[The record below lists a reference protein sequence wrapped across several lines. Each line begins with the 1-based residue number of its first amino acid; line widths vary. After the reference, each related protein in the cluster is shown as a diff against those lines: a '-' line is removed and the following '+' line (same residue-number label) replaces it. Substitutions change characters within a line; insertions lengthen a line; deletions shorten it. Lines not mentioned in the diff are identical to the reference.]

1 MIAQSYYFVCLYCF
15 FRFIWSYLTKYNR
28 IIAKEG
34 NIMDRKTP
42 LYEVQK
48 KLGARFTSFGGWE
61 LPVSYTDII
70 AEHQLVRTRAGLFD
84 VSHMGEILITGKDA
98 VKSLNRLI
106 SNDIAPVPVG
116 KILYSPMCYE
126 NGTVVDDI
134 LIYKYSDEK
143 LLLVVNAGNTQK
155 DDEWIRSQITG
166 DVTVENLSDDYVQ
179 LALQGPESEDI
190 IKKIL
195 DEDTELPGFYRF
207 KDVSVLGMKVL
218 LSRTGYT
225 GEDGFEIYL
234 RLSDSGADPE
244 KLWNGILEDG
254 KDNGVAPV
262 GLGARDTL
270 RLEAALPLYG
280 HELSDSISPLEAGL
294 KTFVKINKDDFIGKT
309 ALCEQL
315 EPGTE
320 RKLYGFEMVDRGI
333 PRNGYDVVKDGDR
346 IGYVTSGGLMP
357 TLNKNGGL
365 ALLDNTG
372 LTEGETIEIVIRD
385 RKCKAVL
392 VKLPFYKK
400 KYKR

>member
-1 MIAQSYYFVCLYCF
+1 
-15 FRFIWSYLTKYNR
+15 
-28 IIAKEG
+28 
-34 NIMDRKTP
+34 MDRKTP

-48 KLGARFTSFGGWE
+48 NSGARFISFGGWE

-70 AEHQLVRTRAGLFD
+70 TEHQVVRTKAGLFD
-84 VSHMGEILITGKDA
+84 VSHMGEIQITGKDA
-98 VKSLNRLI
+98 VKALNRLI
-106 SNDIAPVPVG
+106 SNDIAQVPAG
-116 KILYSPMCYE
+116 KILYSPICYE

-134 LIYKYSDEK
+134 LIYKFSEEE

-166 DVTVENLSDDYVQ
+166 DVKVENLSDKYVQ
-179 LALQGPESEDI
+179 LALQGPEAEDI
-190 IKKIL
+190 IKSIL
-195 DEDTELPGFYRF
+195 DEDTELPGFFRF
-207 KDVSVLGMKVL
+207 KEVSLLGMKVL

-225 GEDGFEIYL
+225 GEDGFELYL
-234 RLSDSGADPE
+234 WLPNSCADPE
-244 KLWNGILEDG
+244 KLWNGILEAG
-254 KDNGVAPV
+254 KDKGVAPV

-280 HELSDSISPLEAGL
+280 HELSDDISPLEAGL
-294 KTFVKINKDDFIGKT
+294 KTFVKINKDDYIGK
-309 ALCEQL
+309 AVLSKQFEL
-315 EPGTE
+315 GIK
-320 RKLYGFEMVDRGI
+320 RKLYGFEMLDRGI
-333 PRNGYDVVKDGDR
+333 PRNGYDVVRDGNK

-365 ALLDNTG
+365 ALLNNLD
-372 LTEGETIEIVIRD
+372 LSDGETIEIVIRD

>member
-1 MIAQSYYFVCLYCF
+1 M
-15 FRFIWSYLTKYNR
+15 
-28 IIAKEG
+28 E
-34 NIMDRKTP
+34 RKTP
-42 LYEVQK
+42 LYAVQK
-48 KLGARFTSFGGWE
+48 ALGARFTSFGGWD

-70 AEHQLVRTRAGLFD
+70 AEHQLVRTKAGLFD

-98 VKSLNRLI
+98 IKSLNRLI
-106 SNDIAPVPVG
+106 SNDIAPVPAG

-134 LIYKYSDEK
+134 LIYKFSDEE

-166 DVTVENLSDDYVQ
+166 DVIVENLSDNYVQ
-179 LALQGPESEDI
+179 LALQGPEAEEI
-190 IKKIL
+190 INRTL
-195 DEDTELPGFYRF
+195 DEETELPGFYRF
-207 KDVSVLGMKVL
+207 KEVSMLGMKVL

-234 RLSDSGADPE
+234 WLPNSCADPE
-244 KLWNGILEDG
+244 KLWNGILEAG
-254 KDNGVAPV
+254 KDKGAAPV

-280 HELSDSISPLEAGL
+280 HELSDNISPLEAGL
-294 KTFVKINKDDFIGKT
+294 KTFVKINKDDYIGKVV
-309 ALCEQL
+309 LSKQL
-315 EPGTE
+315 EGGLD

-333 PRNGYDVVKDGDR
+333 PRNGYDIEKDGNK

-365 ALLDNTG
+365 ALLDNPD
-372 LTEGETIEIVIRD
+372 LTYGETIEIVIRD

-392 VKLPFYKK
+392 VQLPFYKK
-400 KYKR
+400 KYKL

>member
-1 MIAQSYYFVCLYCF
+1 LILRREV
-15 FRFIWSYLTKYNR
+15 K
-28 IIAKEG
+28 
-34 NIMDRKTP
+34 MDRKTP
-42 LYEVQK
+42 LYAVQK
-48 KLGARFTSFGGWE
+48 ALGARFTTFGGWD

-70 AEHQLVRTRAGLFD
+70 AEHQLVRTKAGLFD

-106 SNDIAPVPVG
+106 SNDIAPVPAG

-134 LIYKYSDEK
+134 LIYKFSDEE

-166 DVTVENLSDDYVQ
+166 DVIVENFSDNYVQ
-179 LALQGPESEDI
+179 LALQGPEAEDI
-190 IKKIL
+190 IKRIL
-195 DEDTELPGFYRF
+195 DEDTELPGFYWF
-207 KDVSVLGMKVL
+207 KEVSLLGMKIL

-234 RLSDSGADPE
+234 WLPNSSADPE
-244 KLWNGILEDG
+244 KLWNGILEAG
-254 KDNGVAPV
+254 KDKGAAPV

-280 HELSDSISPLEAGL
+280 HELSDNISPLEAGL
-294 KTFVKINKDDFIGKT
+294 KTFVKIDKDDYIGKA
-309 ALCEQL
+309 ALSRQVEFGI
-315 EPGTE
+315 EH
-320 RKLYGFEMVDRGI
+320 KLYGFEMVDRGI
-333 PRNGYDVVKDGDR
+333 PRNGYDVVKDGNK

-365 ALLDNTG
+365 ALLDDLG
-372 LTEGETIEIVIRD
+372 LSDGDTIEIVIRD